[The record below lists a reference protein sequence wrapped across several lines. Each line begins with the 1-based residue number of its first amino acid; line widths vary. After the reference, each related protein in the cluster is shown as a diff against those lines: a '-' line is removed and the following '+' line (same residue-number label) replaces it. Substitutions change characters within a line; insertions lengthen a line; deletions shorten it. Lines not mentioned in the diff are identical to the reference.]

1 MLLRCT
7 LEATGTDDYCK
18 MVKSGRELSFI
29 PSLNQKLPS
38 AFRPGKYRIS
48 YVNPRSG
55 EIATLVKITS
65 VKAGNPLKLPSG
77 NEGVYW
83 IRNL

>member
-1 MLLRCT
+1 
-7 LEATGTDDYCK
+7 
-18 MVKSGRELSFI
+18 MVKSGTGIIIYSKSKSEITISI
-29 PSLNQKLPS
+29 P
-38 AFRPGKYRIS
+38 AGKYRIS

-55 EIATLVKITS
+55 EITTLVKTTS